1 MNTFKAIQNK
11 SGIMKKVIS
20 KAVIRDT
27 CLQKQQELV
36 DNYGSRVSEM
46 TADANSL
53 EHSTSQ
59 SEDRSAGDI
68 EILSTMATEM
78 EFAQREMSFL
88 KTLNPEFVNTIVEPG
103 AVVVTKERTFFVA
116 VSSEKVEIDGQV
128 IYGISTNAPIYS
140 AMQGLKKGDTFE
152 FNDKAYKIANLY

>member
-1 MNTFKAIQNK
+1 
-11 SGIMKKVIS
+11 MKKVIT
-20 KAVIRDT
+20 KAAIRDT

-46 TADANSL
+46 TADAKSL
-53 EHSTSQ
+53 ESASQ

-78 EFAQREMSFL
+78 AFVQREMSFL
-88 KTLNPEFVNTIVEPG
+88 KTLNPEYVNTIVEPG

-116 VSSEKVEIDGQV
+116 VSRTGK
-128 IYGISTNAPIYS
+128 
-140 AMQGLKKGDTFE
+140 
-152 FNDKAYKIANLY
+152 